1 MRDQSVDLLGSSI
14 PQNARGESDGVAGV
28 DHVIDKNGN
37 LSLDIADQQLHLL
50 QNALVLVTILRA

>member
-1 MRDQSVDLLGSSI
+1 VRDQSVDLLGSSI

-37 LSLDIADQQLHLL
+37 LSLDIAD
-50 QNALVLVTILRA
+50 